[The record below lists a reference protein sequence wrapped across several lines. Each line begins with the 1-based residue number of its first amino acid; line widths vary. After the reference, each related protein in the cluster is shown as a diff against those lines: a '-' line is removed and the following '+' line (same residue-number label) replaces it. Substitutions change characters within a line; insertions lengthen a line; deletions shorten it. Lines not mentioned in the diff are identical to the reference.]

1 MVGVLGRLHKHR
13 PSGRKGTR
21 PCRRDPE
28 ESRGGKH
35 GAGQGVQRE
44 SRLRSGHGGWRARC
58 RVWIVFGRLGGG
70 AGPEL
75 PFLVAHIQASVLQAG
90 KTQKV
95 GGQDREGWA
104 LTHMQA
110 VPA

>member
-1 MVGVLGRLHKHR
+1 M
-13 PSGRKGTR
+13 
-21 PCRRDPE
+21 
-28 ESRGGKH
+28 
-35 GAGQGVQRE
+35 
-44 SRLRSGHGGWRARC
+44 
-58 RVWIVFGRLGGG
+58 WIVFGRLGGG
-70 AGPEL
+70 SGPELVLL

>member
-35 GAGQGVQRE
+35 GAGQGVQLGKQVEVR
-44 SRLRSGHGGWRARC
+44 SRGLEGQVQGMD
-58 RVWIVFGRLGGG
+58 RVW
-70 AGPEL
+70 
-75 PFLVAHIQASVLQAG
+75 
-90 KTQKV
+90 KV
-95 GGQDREGWA
+95 GRRCW
-104 LTHMQA
+104 
-110 VPA
+110 P